1 MCLSLSLR
9 ASNLYRCF
17 LCQLINECRP
27 SQLRFR
33 TLASPPARVPT
44 SPLVACDSASV
55 SPTTFIILFFAS
67 TAAGCIDAIAG
78 GGGLISVP
86 TLLAVGIPP
95 QLALG
100 TSKAQ
105 STVGTMMSTWRYARA
120 GLINW
125 KEVRPAMIITF
136 IASIAGAWV
145 LLHTSNRVLGL
156 IIPWALMGVALYVY
170 LNPKLG
176 EEIKPAR
183 MSVAIFALL
192 FGGLIGFYDGF
203 FGPGTG
209 AFWTLAIVG
218 LLGHELTKATAYT
231 KAVNLASNVGAA
243 SFLIWKGDVLWPAAL
258 IMICGQLIGNYVGA
272 DLVLHRGSAFI
283 RKVFL
288 VVVVALTLS
297 LFLRR

>member
-1 MCLSLSLR
+1 M
-9 ASNLYRCF
+9 
-17 LCQLINECRP
+17 
-27 SQLRFR
+27 
-33 TLASPPARVPT
+33 PT
-44 SPLVACDSASV
+44 S
-55 SPTTFIILFFAS
+55 TFIILFLAS

-125 KEVRPAMIITF
+125 SEVRPGMAVTF
-136 IASIAGAWV
+136 VASILGAW
-145 LLHTSNRVLGL
+145 LLMHTSNGALKL
-156 IIPWALMGVALYVY
+156 IIPWALIGVALYVY

-176 EEIKPAR
+176 EEAKPAR
-183 MSVAIFALL
+183 MSAVTFAAL
-192 FGGLIGFYDGF
+192 FGGVIGLYDGF

-218 LLGHELTKATAYT
+218 LLGFELTKATAYT
-231 KAVNLASNVGAA
+231 KAANLASNVGAA
-243 SFLIWKGDVLWPAAL
+243 GFLIWKGDVLWPAAL
-258 IMICGQLIGNYVGA
+258 VMIVGQLIGNYVGA
-272 DLVLHRGSAFI
+272 GLVLHRGSAFI

-288 VVVVALTLS
+288 IVVVALI
-297 LFLRR
+297 LRLLLA